1 MTSSSRPVWMRFLG
15 AHYPNFIKLAERGLA
30 HVRSNLGEPAW
41 QVPMADTSYV
51 DPFPSVLQ
59 PPDDHPF
66 ANVIAIHQRS
76 SQSSRVEPPA
86 AVSNTH
92 SRCAGTA
99 PEAANATGFPSGSA
113 T

>member
-1 MTSSSRPVWMRFLG
+1 MTSPLRPVRMRFLG

-30 HVRSNLGEPAW
+30 HVRSDLGEPAW
-41 QVPMADTSYV
+41 QVPMADTCYV
-51 DPFPSVLQ
+51 DPFPPVLQ
-59 PPDDHPF
+59 PPDDQPF

-86 AVSNTH
+86 AVSDTH
-92 SRCAGTA
+92 TRCAGTA
-99 PEAANATGFPSGSA
+99 EAANATGFPSGSA

>member
-15 AHYPNFIKLAERGLA
+15 AHYPNFIKLAEL
-30 HVRSNLGEPAW
+30 
-41 QVPMADTSYV
+41 
-51 DPFPSVLQ
+51 
-59 PPDDHPF
+59 

-86 AVSNTH
+86 AVSDTH

-99 PEAANATGFPSGSA
+99 EAANATGFPSGSA